1 MNTTGTKEPIIV
13 VGAGIAGMTA
23 AFRLQQAGH
32 PVRVLEAEDRAGG
45 RMRTVERRGYHM
57 DLAAILLIENYTQ
70 MRDLVRDLG
79 IEDTTLRTNNQVG
92 IRREGRVHRL
102 RANRPTDLKR
112 SGLLP
117 WTSLPAM
124 ARLQSDLKKYAN
136 RLRWDSDL
144 GEAAALDTETAAA
157 YAERRLD
164 TQFRDWV
171 VDPMSAMFFNSPPDL
186 SVVNFL
192 FSMPAVNSTWF
203 NFHDRVDTL
212 TTTLASRLD
221 VETRAEVTQVE
232 ETSDGVRVH
241 WRREGE
247 PEHTEEAAAAVVALP
262 GPVAARLCP
271 GLAPPSR
278 DYLANVPYVPDI
290 HVYFGVDRV
299 PDETATC
306 VLFPQR
312 EHPDLGVITFNHN
325 FAPGRA
331 PQGHALLTSYYRYPW
346 AMRHWDA
353 DDQKIEALTHEVHRQ
368 AWPEMARHIEAHQ
381 DMAYVQRWKNAVILR
396 KPGDYARL
404 RDFNRGLDPRSRI
417 QLAGDYL
424 AFSATNSSL
433 VTGERAA
440 ERVHEVVTTGAVA
453 AGRR

>member
-1 MNTTGTKEPIIV
+1 MNATGTKEPIIV
-13 VGAGIAGMTA
+13 IGAGIAGMTA
-23 AFRLQQAGH
+23 AFRLQQDGH

-70 MRDLVRDLG
+70 MRALVRDLG
-79 IEDTTLRTNNQVG
+79 IEGTTQRTNNVVG
-92 IRREGRVHRL
+92 IRRGGRIHRM

-117 WTSLPAM
+117 WSSLPAM
-124 ARLQSDLKKYAN
+124 LRLQADLGKYGS
-136 RLRWDSDL
+136 RLRWDSDM

-164 TQFRDWV
+164 AEFRDWV

-192 FSMPAVNSTWF
+192 FSMPAVNAEWF

-212 TTTLASRLD
+212 TTALAARLP

-232 ETSDGVRVH
+232 EVPDGVRVH

-271 GLAPPSR
+271 GLAPATL

-290 HVYFGVDRV
+290 HVYFGVDRR

-312 EHPDLGVITFNHN
+312 EHPDLGVVTFNHN

-346 AMRHWDA
+346 AMRHWEA
-353 DDQKIEALTHEVHRQ
+353 DDEKVVELTHEVHRQ
-368 AWPEMARHIEAHQ
+368 AWPELARHIEAHQ

-404 RDFNRGLDPRSRI
+404 RDFNRGLDPHCRI

-440 ERVHEVVTTGAVA
+440 ERVRDIVTTGAVS
-453 AGRR
+453 AGRG

>member
-1 MNTTGTKEPIIV
+1 MNTTGTGEPIVV

-32 PVRVLEAEDRAGG
+32 PVKILEAEDRAGG

-57 DLAAILLIENYTQ
+57 DLAAILLIENYRQ

-92 IRREGRVHRL
+92 IRRDGRIHRM

-117 WTSLPAM
+117 WSSVPAM
-124 ARLQSDLKKYAN
+124 VRLQKDLNKYGS

-164 TQFRDWV
+164 KEFRDYV

-192 FSMPAVNSTWF
+192 FSMPAVNSEWF
-203 NFHDRVDTL
+203 NFRDRVDTL
-212 TTTLASRLD
+212 TTTLASRLP
-221 VETRAEVTQVE
+221 VETNAEVTQVE
-232 ETSDGVRVH
+232 ETPDGVRVH
-241 WRREGE
+241 WSRAGE
-247 PEHTEEAAAAVVALP
+247 PDHVEEAAAAVVALP
-262 GPVAARLCP
+262 GPIAARLCP
-271 GLAPPSR
+271 GMAPDSR
-278 DYLANVPYVPDI
+278 SYLANVPYVPDI
-290 HVYFGVDRV
+290 HVYFGVDSK

-312 EHPDLGVITFNHN
+312 EHADLGVITFNHN

-331 PQGHALLTSYYRYPW
+331 PAGHGLLTSYYRYPW
-346 AMRHWDA
+346 AMAHWE
-353 DDQKIEALTHEVHRQ
+353 DDDEAVVEQTHEVHRQ

-404 RDFNRGLDPRSRI
+404 RAFNQGLDPRSRI

-433 VTGERAA
+433 VTGESAA
-440 ERVHEVVTTGAVA
+440 TRVRRLVTTGTVS
-453 AGRR
+453 AGRG

>member
-1 MNTTGTKEPIIV
+1 VNATGTKEPIIV

-79 IEDTTLRTNNQVG
+79 IEDTTLRTSNLVG
-92 IRREGRVHRL
+92 IRREGRVYRL
-102 RANRPTDLKR
+102 RADHPTDLKR

-117 WTSLPAM
+117 WSSLPAM
-124 ARLQSDLKKYAN
+124 ARLQSDLNKYAD

-144 GEAAALDTETAAA
+144 GQAAALDTETAAA

-164 TQFRDWV
+164 AQFRDWV

-203 NFHDRVDTL
+203 NFHNRVDTL
-212 TTTLASRLD
+212 TTALAARLD

-232 ETSDGVRVH
+232 ETAEGVRVH

-271 GLAPPSR
+271 GLAPTTR

-299 PDETATC
+299 PDETSTC

-353 DDQKIEALTHEVHRQ
+353 DDDKVEALTHEVHRQ

-440 ERVHEVVTTGAVA
+440 QRVSEVVTTGSVST
-453 AGRR
+453 GRR

>member
-1 MNTTGTKEPIIV
+1 MNATGTKEPIIV

-23 AFRLQQAGH
+23 AFRLQLAGH
-32 PVRVLEAEDRAGG
+32 PVRVLEAEDVAGG

-79 IEDTTLRTNNQVG
+79 IEDTTLRTNNLVG

-102 RANRPTDLKR
+102 RADRPTDLKR
-112 SGLLP
+112 SRLLP
-117 WTSLPAM
+117 WSSLPAM
-124 ARLQSDLKKYAN
+124 VRLQSDLKKYAN
-136 RLRWDSDL
+136 RLRWDSDM
-144 GEAAALDTETAAA
+144 GEAAALDTESAAA

-192 FSMPAVNSTWF
+192 FSMPAVNSAWF
-203 NFHDRVDTL
+203 NFRDRVDTL

-221 VETRAEVTQVE
+221 VETGAEVTQVE

-271 GLAPPSR
+271 GLAPATL

-346 AMRHWDA
+346 AMRHWEA
-353 DDQKIEALTHEVHRQ
+353 DDEQVIELTHEVHRQ

-404 RDFNRGLDPRSRI
+404 RDFNRGLDARSRI

-440 ERVHEVVTTGAVA
+440 ERVSEVVTTGAVA